1 MNRNSNRCIR
11 LPGNKSPIPMKTFS
25 SLKKQKRSNTP
36 EMHQKQVKSA
46 QPWVCTRRNRNQ
58 SKLLFNLEQSVF
70 IHSKTNPRS
79 SIYGTHQVAIHTRKR
94 NVYVEPIAL
103 LTASGQ
109 TVLGIFHSKENI
121 SASCLQDGSLSLT
134 SHHNWMPHSR
144 SRTIR
149 MTLQLMY

>member
-79 SIYGTHQVAIHTRKR
+79 SIYSTHQVAIHTRKR

-109 TVLGIFHSKENI
+109 TVLASSTAKKIFQPRVFKMAL
-121 SASCLQDGSLSLT
+121 SALRLITIGCLILGVALFV
-134 SHHNWMPHSR
+134 
-144 SRTIR
+144 
-149 MTLQLMY
+149 